1 MKHARFAVP
10 ASRLPVATSSSRR
23 THPAV
28 ACAMRSPSIN
38 SPHGCPH
45 NELICDYT
53 HPTISR
59 AMSFIRCSHLAV
71 ARAMSS
77 PPDTSHHAAFLR
89 DELVFR
95 HPVSRSYPRAPV
107 VFSDNTCS
115 GRPRNCVRSATVTG
129 LVSQTDDFRLA
140 THLSRFSFPNREE
153 SRRAPSS
160 SGYPKLELASL
171 LIRFI
176 GCPTNRRGSQR
187 LRIWLPKCKLVPQR
201 SFRVVSHS
209 KSRLKTLSHRL
220 VARTMSNTSGPNHRP
235 VARSMN
241 LPGSLIFQF
250 PGR

>member
-1 MKHARFAVP
+1 MEHARFAVP

-38 SPHGCPH
+38 SPYGCPH

-115 GRPRNCVRSATVTG
+115 GRPRNCVRSATVTD

-153 SRRAPSS
+153 SRRAHSN

-171 LIRFI
+171 LIRLI
-176 GCPTNRRGSQR
+176 GCPTNRTRFATS
-187 LRIWLPKCKLVPQR
+187 
-201 SFRVVSHS
+201 SH
-209 KSRLKTLSHRL
+209 L
-220 VARTMSNTSGPNHRP
+220 VAQMQ
-235 VARSMN
+235 ARSAT
-241 LPGSLIFQF
+241 LF
-250 PGR
+250 PGGLPLEKPAEDAFPPLGCPHDE

>member
-1 MKHARFAVP
+1 MSSTPISAILLRRNLTSSTHSPDGCPPDEPCLRSRATPQLPMKCAISATHPPYSCPHDETRLNASTAQFPARWNPLPRARHIVAHAAARFAVL

-53 HPTISR
+53 HLTISR

-77 PPDTSHHAAFLR
+77 PPDTSHLAAFLR

-107 VFSDNTCS
+107 VFSDKHLQRSPAQLSPLRNGHRS
-115 GRPRNCVRSATVTG
+115 G
-129 LVSQTDDFRLA
+129 
-140 THLSRFSFPNREE
+140 FPNR
-153 SRRAPSS
+153 
-160 SGYPKLELASL
+160 
-171 LIRFI
+171 
-176 GCPTNRRGSQR
+176 
-187 LRIWLPKCKLVPQR
+187 
-201 SFRVVSHS
+201 
-209 KSRLKTLSHRL
+209 
-220 VARTMSNTSGPNHRP
+220 
-235 VARSMN
+235 
-241 LPGSLIFQF
+241 
-250 PGR
+250 